1 MVNKQLKF
9 IKRMDSQMSLSN
21 FGEDTSWKIMMPNI
35 CLKDG
40 EQTIRL
46 KDNLENKVYL
56 LKLIRF
62 HGEPKS
68 KIRLT
73 LYKIIKDNKL
83 KKFMSELKFLL
94 FYILINL
101 IEYLI

>member
-1 MVNKQLKF
+1 
-9 IKRMDSQMSLSN
+9 
-21 FGEDTSWKIMMPNI
+21 
-35 CLKDG
+35 
-40 EQTIRL
+40 
-46 KDNLENKVYL
+46 VYL

-83 KKFMSELKFLL
+83 KTFMSELKFLL